1 MASLRNGSFD
11 GFITNTIVPKYQ
23 LWLKMMKFNN
33 FKFFIGLFFWKTVSK
48 LLPKLKFWE
57 KEFMKSLFLYLK
69 IDVFTDRERLRL
81 LK

>member
-33 FKFFIGLFFWKTVSK
+33 FKFFIGLFF
-48 LLPKLKFWE
+48 
-57 KEFMKSLFLYLK
+57 
-69 IDVFTDRERLRL
+69 
-81 LK
+81 

>member
-33 FKFFIGLFFWKTVSK
+33 FKFFYWFI
-48 LLPKLKFWE
+48 
-57 KEFMKSLFLYLK
+57 
-69 IDVFTDRERLRL
+69 L
-81 LK
+81 LKDCVKATTQVEILRKRVYEESISIFKN